1 MGKKVTIGYWYG
13 ASLHM
18 ALAHSVDA
26 LTEVIVGDKSAWTG
40 NLTANGT
47 ITIARPDLF
56 GGEEREGGPDGTLTV
71 AFGASTQPPDGYLAG
86 KFGASTPA
94 FRGVTT
100 ALWRGR
106 LAAMNPYIKPWRF
119 RVRRM
124 PSGWYTARA
133 AIGDDANPAHI
144 IRECLTD
151 ATWGL
156 GWPAADIDDASFT
169 AAADTLYSEGFG
181 LSLLWDRETAV
192 EDFIAAVVRHI
203 DAALYVHPRT
213 GRFTI
218 KLVRDDYSAPSLP
231 LLDRSN
237 LLGVEEFS
245 RPALGELVNQIV
257 LTYRDGAAD
266 EDRQITVQDIAMI
279 AAQGGVVSQSV
290 AYPGIAQAALAARV
304 AQRELRQLGSGL
316 ARATLTAD
324 RRAAS
329 LLPGDAFRWSWP
341 PYGIVE
347 MVMRVARIGYGDHGD
362 GRVRI
367 EAVQDV
373 FGLPAAAYAAVPTSG
388 WADPISLPAPCPAQA
403 AIETPYWLV
412 VQDVVGEIPS
422 ILADISPDDGLV
434 AALGARPSSDA
445 VDYRCMAYDAAT
457 ASWVDRGRGAWS
469 PTGLLAA
476 AMPQEAG
483 PSTVTLAA
491 GALDL
496 AATSPGDLALVDD
509 ELMVVTAVDASAL
522 QLTLAR
528 GALDSVPS
536 SHAAGAR
543 LWVLRAHYVQPEY
556 VYGET
561 AQLRLLPRTGRGELA
576 VSSAATVTRAIARRF
591 IRPYPPGQVKL
602 NGAYYPAA
610 VAGDVTV
617 SWARRNRV
625 QQTAEQAPRFTDAD
639 VTPEAGATVTIR
651 IYGGAG
657 QSTLRRTYSGLTG
670 TTQTWSTADAAADG
684 AADDGRVR
692 LEIEAVRTDG
702 VGTFTSLYRHDIAVD
717 RAGWGMHWGNYYGGV

>member
-18 ALAHSVDA
+18 ALAHRVDA
-26 LTEVIVGDKSAWTG
+26 LTEVIVGDKSAWSG

-47 ITIARPDLF
+47 IGISRPDLF

-71 AFGASTQPPDGYLAG
+71 AFGGQTQPPDAYLQG

-106 LAAMNPYIKPWRF
+106 LAAMNPYVKPWRF
-119 RVRRM
+119 RVRRI
-124 PSGWYTARA
+124 PSAWYA
-133 AIGDDANPAHI
+133 AKAEISGDANPAHI
-144 IRECLTD
+144 VRECLTD

-169 AAADTLYSEGFG
+169 AAADTLYAEGFG
-181 LSLLWDRETAV
+181 LSLLWDRDTSIQE
-192 EDFIAAVVRHI
+192 FIAAVLRHI

-213 GRFTI
+213 GRFTLR
-218 KLVRDDYSAPSLP
+218 LVRDDYVPANLP
-231 LLDRSN
+231 LLDRSRVIA
-237 LLGVEEFS
+237 VEEFS
-245 RPALGELVNQIV
+245 RPALGELINEVV

-266 EDRQITVQDIAMI
+266 SDRQITVQDIALI

-290 AYPGIAQAALAARV
+290 AYPGISKAALAARV
-304 AQRELRQLGSGL
+304 AQRDLRQLGSGL
-316 ARATLTAD
+316 ARVSLTAD
-324 RRAAS
+324 RSAAS
-329 LLPGDAFRWSWP
+329 LLPGDAFRFSWP
-341 PYGIVE
+341 AYGIVE
-347 MVMRVARIGYGDHGD
+347 MVLRVARIGYGDHGD

-373 FGLPAAAYAAVPTSG
+373 FGLPTAAYAAAPATG
-388 WADPISLPAPCPAQA
+388 WSDPISAPAPCPAQA
-403 AIETPYWLV
+403 AIETPYWLI
-412 VQDVVGEIPS
+412 VQEVVGEIPS

-434 AALGARPSSDA
+434 AALGARPSTDA
-445 VDYRCMAYDAAT
+445 IDYRCVAYDAAT
-457 ASWVDRGRGAWS
+457 GSWIDRGRGAWS

-476 AMPQEAG
+476 AVPMAAG
-483 PSTVTLAA
+483 PSVVTLAA

-496 AATSPGDLALVDD
+496 AAAAAGDLALVDD
-509 ELMVVTAVDASAL
+509 ELMVVTAVDVGAS

-528 GALDSVPS
+528 GALDTVPA
-536 SHAAGAR
+536 SHSAGAR
-543 LWVLRAHYVQPEY
+543 LWILRAHYVQPEY

-576 VSSAATVTRAIARRF
+576 VSSASTVTRAIARRF

-602 NGAYYPAA
+602 NGSYYPAA
-610 VAGDVTV
+610 VAGDIAVT
-617 SWARRNRV
+617 WARRNRV
-625 QQTAEQAPRFTDAD
+625 NQTAEQAPRFTDGD
-639 VTPEAGATVTIR
+639 VSPEAGATVTIR
-651 IYGGAG
+651 IYGGAS
-657 QSTLRRTYSGLTG
+657 QTTLRRTASGLTG
-670 TTQTWSTADAAADG
+670 TSQTWTLADAAADG
-684 AADDGRVR
+684 ADYDSRVR
-692 LEIEAVRTDG
+692 LEIEASRTDG
-702 VGTFTSLYRHDIAVD
+702 AGTFVSLYRHDIAVD